1 MGQFDRF
8 KPVPVAPE
16 RAVEA
21 TLPQGAEK
29 SRNGNPTPNTSLPAI
44 LPEVLDES
52 RNIDLGNAA
61 SESQRTARDEESRAL
76 INEGVK
82 RNRGILG
89 RTAAGRAI
97 LADIRK
103 GPDLPKANPVTY
115 LNQTTTEFPE
125 GEELAP
131 MRPGKPSNPMT
142 LPTAESLAAER
153 AEYEKRS
160 RFMPGLGTEGSDA
173 SKDAAKKEME
183 EEKNKGGY
191 DLEATGIV
199 SETTQEAAERR
210 AAGGSGLLPGYEK
223 EENATTMRWDPDKLS
238 IIHKESGRD
247 YDEKIHGKISSSEQ
261 KALYKNGESKRYRL
275 EKGAAVNSGVLP
287 TLPSEAEKR
296 KKQGFPRVARESYRG
311 LYDKAKNPYI
321 LKRKNPDTG
330 EEEVLDL
337 TARKEQND
345 AFSTYEAP
353 KTPAAPEMEEVER
366 TLPETPAE
374 TVYRSAKHERLHK
387 MRTAAI
393 AAVHEKHDKIRDAA
407 WDKEGRMSKQLIT
420 AAGQQRN
427 AARAADLARV
437 DQAYPEP
444 KEGFFKEIPA
454 KPGETIKTLR
464 PKATDPLP
472 PVEKP
477 EGSPVLDVPSF
488 QEGDSEKSLEQLD
501 AEDKRQRENRS
512 PNVGTTELT
521 QNTLPASA
529 QIKNAGQEHIDDQK
543 MSQSIRAGFVPKTDP
558 DLVSHAAQL
567 AHNHGLTAED
577 FDLPSITRSREYRQ
591 AHLMREAGINPTGSS
606 GEDEKELQK
615 YTGTGPL
622 AEERERAAFHLLKSQ
637 ERYNAGRK
645 VTYDVSDGM
654 HVTGS
659 QESGVA
665 RDPEGKPII
674 ERKEAFFRA
683 PISGEKVSLKD
694 TSHPEHPG
702 PHLVGDESPF
712 AGFSEH
718 PDAGG
723 KPLLAHGD
731 MERGDFIHE
740 GWHPYKDKSG
750 DTVFEKHTVPEGAI
764 HAGDIVRGLLKARK
778 NVTSAISAMGR
789 GESLELDVNG
799 GIAVGGA
806 PVAPIAGVKNPQ
818 SHYHADHLISGVLHP
833 ACPDCGAIATQAS
846 KDRAA
851 EFAAKFKAHA
861 DTVANSGQPPLGA
874 SGPGTPA
881 QVQVGK
887 QIRTPKTGKIS
898 VANKNNNRLLTTAE
912 SARPVSSDREGNFID
927 VSSTSVAAEARKNLG
942 NVNGASAEAARTSY
956 AELKAARE
964 AEQSAA
970 PKPEEE

>member
-21 TLPQGAEK
+21 TLPQEAEK

-52 RNIDLGNAA
+52 RDIDLDNAA
-61 SESQRTARDEESRAL
+61 SESQRRARDEESRAL

-89 RTAAGRAI
+89 RTAAGRARV
-97 LADIRK
+97 ADIRK

-131 MRPGKPSNPMT
+131 MRPGKPSKPMT

-160 RFMPGLGTEGSDA
+160 RFIGSGTELSEA
-173 SKDAAKKEME
+173 ATDAAKKEI

-238 IIHKESGRD
+238 IIHKESGLVH
-247 YDEKIHGKISSSEQ
+247 DEKIHGKISSSEQ
-261 KALYKNGESKRYRL
+261 KTLYKNGESKRYRL

-287 TLPSEAEKR
+287 TLPSEAKKR
-296 KKQGFPRVARESYRG
+296 KKQGFPGVARESYRG
-311 LYDKAKNPYI
+311 LPDKAKNPYI
-321 LKRKNPDTG
+321 LKRTNPDTG

-393 AAVHEKHDKIRDAA
+393 AAVHEKHDKIRYAA

-427 AARAADLARV
+427 AARDADLARV

-488 QEGDSEKSLEQLD
+488 QEGDSEKSVEQLEE
-501 AEDKRQRENRS
+501 EDKRQRENRS

-529 QIKNAGQEHIDDQK
+529 QIKNAGQVHIDDQK
-543 MSQSIRAGFVPKTDP
+543 MEQSIRAGFVPKTDP

-577 FDLPSITRSREYRQ
+577 FDLPSITRSKEYRQ

-622 AEERERAAFHLLKSQ
+622 AEDREKAAFHLLKSQ

-712 AGFSEH
+712 IGFSEH

-731 MERGDFIHE
+731 VGRGDFIHE

-750 DTVFEKHTVPEGAI
+750 DTVFEKHSVPEGAI

-778 NVTSAISAMGR
+778 SVTGAVKALGR

-818 SHYHADHLISGVLHP
+818 SHYHADHLISGVIHP

-861 DTVANSGQPPLGA
+861 AAVANSGQPPLGA

-912 SARPVSSDREGNFID
+912 SATPVSSDREGNFID

-942 NVNGASAEAARTSY
+942 NVNGASAEAARTAN
-956 AELKAARE
+956 AERKAARE